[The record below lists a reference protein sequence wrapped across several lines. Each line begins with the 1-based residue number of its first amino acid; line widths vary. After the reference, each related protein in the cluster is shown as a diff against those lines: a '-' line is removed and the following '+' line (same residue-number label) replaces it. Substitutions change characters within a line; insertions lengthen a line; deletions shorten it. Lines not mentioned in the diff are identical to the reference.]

1 MHVNPHIAKPIPLY
15 SIGWRIIASLFILSL
30 SIGAPVNAQII
41 IDDEALKQAQTAP
54 PEEQPSTTQSPA
66 LSKDPEQAASQ
77 APLNTLPAFVSPM
90 SPNKQMTEAE
100 NYTAPSDAFVDY
112 YYANMMNIK
121 PYIPQNLQTTELG
134 CSTLTARNTEQYAAS
149 ISTDY
154 SQPYWESRVKSDW
167 DFFNID
173 AQAGKVLVID
183 FGQVTQQGQT
193 QLGYRYLS
201 NDNTYDTLYEP
212 WSSSKIFAYSAALA
226 KARQQGMSGHA
237 MAGAHRISDLIT
249 SINTYEPSA
258 NADGNSNA
266 IATYFANV
274 AGRDYLTSLFHDRWL
289 LLHNPLIRF
298 RGAYGPTAFAPS
310 APTWL
315 NLTTEAVVSINSFA
329 QATDDPGYQG
339 YRCKTCGLNGNK
351 PMTTL
356 AQAEWLKRLAAHDRD
371 PATAHPELQTIDIET
386 LFYGAQAHS
395 QQAKDLGGMALGISR
410 ILHQAIAEAI
420 AGQAVN
426 NPKRILDNATQG
438 QWRIFQ
444 KIGWGPSET
453 RNTGEHVVL
462 AHVCLPHYQGGREFT
477 IAAQTSHPEALDR
490 SINHAGIKMQRM
502 LASAMEQLLQ

>member
-1 MHVNPHIAKPIPLY
+1 VHVNPHIAKPIPLY

-490 SINHAGIKMQRM
+490 SVNHAGIKMQRM

>member
-15 SIGWRIIASLFILSL
+15 SMGWRIIASLFILSL

-90 SPNKQMTEAE
+90 SPNKQMAEAE

-462 AHVCLPHYQGGREFT
+462 AHVCLPHYKGGREFT

-490 SINHAGIKMQRM
+490 SVNHAGIKMQRM